1 MKQLL
6 LSFLLL
12 ISTQLLAQ
20 NTERISIKGIVADTS
35 GEAIPFAT
43 VMLLQPKDS
52 SLVLFKQANDKGFF
66 EFSQVK
72 NNNYVVKAFF
82 MGYLPYFQAIAPT
95 DKNTN
100 DLGKLKLKVLA
111 KELMEVVVKTAKA
124 TLTIR
129 GDTIEYNAASFK
141 VPPGSTVEDLLRRLP
156 GIDVDADGNLKAQG
170 KDVKKLYV
178 DGKTFFGSDP
188 KAATKNLDANVIS
201 KVQVFNEKSEQSK
214 LTGVDD
220 GKKEKAMNL
229 ELKEEF
235 KKGAFGKIAV
245 AGGNEDRWATRG
257 NYNRFNKKEQFSVI
271 GFGNNVNETGVNW
284 DDYSEF
290 KGQNT
295 WNNDDSGDFGFRG
308 GGNVRYYYM
317 GGNAAYMNNFDGRG
331 FTKNKGIGTNY
342 NFDNKKTKVSSSY
355 FYNQT
360 DLDLKQFAE
369 RQSFLQNNSFFNS
382 DTLNSNNFKSN
393 HSFATRIEKE
403 LDSMNLFIFKTD
415 FRFTSSVLDEN
426 THQLFTKSA
435 NERNNDLNIQ
445 KNSDSKN
452 AVSNSLAIFRH
463 KFKKKGRSFSISTA
477 YNHNAISG
485 NDVLLSVNQFFKANT
500 VSEQIRFLN
509 RNSNDTKSKQGKTS
523 LLFTDALSKKFFLET
538 FYNFALTDNQISR
551 PVTNPEN
558 NENRIDSLSIYYK
571 NGVLYNRFGSTFRY
585 AHEGVNISTGLAA
598 QQIQLSGKY
607 ARSQT
612 ENWLETPIKRD
623 YFNIVPYFQT
633 DIEFKNDI
641 SANFSYA
648 YAVNEPKIEDL
659 QPIPNVNNPAFRIE
673 GNPNLTP
680 ERNHNFNG
688 GLNYWNAGNAIH
700 AGIDAEYAKYDN
712 RIVYS
717 QQIENI
723 EKVGLRTTT
732 RPINVATGS
741 KAELNTWGG
750 FPIVK
755 SKLTVNFYGG
765 IEQNIEPA
773 FVNDVQNETD
783 SRTLRWNT
791 GLNFTP
797 NPKLIMSLSGNI
809 NRTKM
814 DYSISP
820 EQNQVILSQTLN
832 ASMKWAVLKKTFL
845 ESNYAFSAYQNKRF
859 DFEQN
864 IPIWNASVRQL
875 IGKSNKFE
883 LRLAVFDILNKRVNV
898 SQRATQ
904 NFVQRSIA
912 PTLARYAVL
921 SVAYNIRGYETK
933 LKKNNWF

>member
-1 MKQLL
+1 MKKL
-6 LSFLLL
+6 FLVFLVL
-12 ISTQLLAQ
+12 ISTQLLSQ
-20 NTERISIKGIVADTS
+20 TVERITIKGIVADTS
-35 GEAIPFAT
+35 GEVIPFAT
-43 VMLLQPKDS
+43 VLLLQPKDS
-52 SLVLFKQANDKGFF
+52 SLIQFKQANDQGIF
-66 EFSQVK
+66 EFSSVK

-82 MGYLPYFQAIAPT
+82 MGYLPYFQTVAPS
-95 DKNTN
+95 DKKVN
-100 DLGKLKLKVLA
+100 DLGKLKLKIIA

-129 GDTIEYNAASFK
+129 GDTIEYNASSFK

-156 GIDVDADGNLKAQG
+156 GIDVDGDGNLKAQG

-188 KAATKNLDANVIS
+188 KAATKNLDANIVS

-220 GKKEKAMNL
+220 GKKEKAMNI

-235 KKGAFGKIAV
+235 KKGVFGKISV
-245 AGGNEDRWATRG
+245 AGGTENRWATRG

-271 GFGNNVNETGVNW
+271 GFGNNINETGVNW

-308 GGNVRYYYM
+308 GGGMRYYNM

-342 NFDNKKTKVSSSY
+342 NFDNKKTKVNSSY

-382 DTLNSNNFKSN
+382 DTLNNNTFKAN
-393 HSFATRIEKE
+393 HSFSTRVEKE

-415 FRFTSSVLDEN
+415 FRLTRSILDEN
-426 THQLFTKSA
+426 THQLFTKTA
-435 NERNNDLNIQ
+435 NEKNNDLNIQ
-445 KNSDSKN
+445 KNSDNQN
-452 AVSNSLAIFRH
+452 AISNSLAIFRH

-477 YNHNAISG
+477 YNHSAING
-485 NDVLLSVNQFFKANT
+485 EDNLVSVNQFFKANT
-500 VSEQIRFLN
+500 LSEQVRFLN
-509 RNSNDTKSKQGKTS
+509 RNANDTKSKQGKAS
-523 LLFTDALSKKFFLET
+523 LLYTDALSKKFFVET

-558 NENRIDSLSIYYK
+558 AEKRIDSLSIYYE
-571 NGVLYNRFGSTFRY
+571 NGVLYNRFGSTLRY
-585 AHEGVNISTGLAA
+585 AYEGVNVSTGLAA

-612 ENWLETPIKRD
+612 ENWLETPIKRN
-623 YFNIVPYFQT
+623 YFNVVPYFQT
-633 DIEFKNDI
+633 DIEFENDI

-648 YAVNEPKIEDL
+648 YAVSEPKIEDL

-680 ERNHNFNG
+680 ERSHNFNG
-688 GLNYWNAGNAIH
+688 GLNYWNGGSGIH
-700 AGIDAEYAKYDN
+700 AGLDAEYAKFDN

-717 QQIENI
+717 QLIENI
-723 EKVGLRTTT
+723 DKVGLRTTT
-732 RPINVATGS
+732 RPINVAAGS
-741 KAELNTWGG
+741 RAELNTWGG

-773 FVNDVQNETD
+773 FVNDIQNETD

-797 NPKLIMSLSGNI
+797 NPKLIMSVSGNI
-809 NRTKM
+809 NRTKI

-832 ASMKWAVLKKTFL
+832 ASMKWAFLKKTFL
-845 ESNYAFSAYQNKRF
+845 ESNYAFSAYKNERF
-859 DFEQN
+859 DFQQN
-864 IPIWNASVRQL
+864 IPIWNASVKQL
-875 IGKSNKFE
+875 LGTSNKFE
-883 LRLAVFDILNKRVNV
+883 VRLAIFDIFNRRVNV

-904 NFVQRSIA
+904 NFVQRSVA
-912 PTLARYAVL
+912 PTLARYVAL
-921 SVAYNIRGYETK
+921 SVAYNMRGYDAK